1 MSNDTTT
8 VQTTLPEAPV
18 SATVK
23 VLWRGYDVLYTT
35 RGHTGADVLGGL
47 DKALTWF
54 EDHGGTP
61 TNGYMGTGAGGHAS
75 APAANGDGAYTAGGH
90 EGGVTYT
97 ARYVVQPEI
106 KGGKPTG
113 KTILEFWNDD
123 RKFSEHRV
131 TAGPARVTAL
141 IGLPEDAQGTLT
153 TFEQPCKVIWTWGK
167 ERPNK
172 EDGSP
177 GGRYQDVQRV
187 EMIPPA

>member
-8 VQTTLPEAPV
+8 VQTLPEAPV

-23 VLWRGYDVLYTT
+23 VAWRGYDVLYTT
-35 RGHTGADVLGGL
+35 RGHTGGEVLVAL
-47 DKALTWF
+47 DKAMTWF
-54 EDHGGTP
+54 EDHGGKPAP
-61 TNGYMGTGAGGHAS
+61 TNGYTNGNGHA
-75 APAANGDGAYTAGGH
+75 APAAAQNGAAATGD
-90 EGGVTYT
+90 GGVTYT

-131 TAGPARVTAL
+131 VASPARVTAL

-153 TFEQPCKVIWTWGK
+153 TFEQPCKILWTYGK
-167 ERPNK
+167 ERPPRD
-172 EDGSP
+172 DGSP
-177 GGRYQDVQRV
+177 GGRYQDVQHV
-187 EMIPPA
+187 ELIAPA